1 MLSKAR
7 RRHSARTEHVA
18 RFRTCHFTN
27 WCRICGFVYDLF
39 LFVWLR
45 PWYPN
50 IMEYDFPHLNA
61 EGRLLSVKAGCSL
74 SEQEAEIKDAW
85 SSTHPPEDDQ
95 HGSIFSL
102 KLWAY
107 VDVLHTPY
115 RIIHASCKRKHR
127 RGALARQNTH
137 QATGPLFS
145 RTALRSAHLFVF

>member
-1 MLSKAR
+1 MLPKAR
-7 RRHSARTEHVA
+7 RRHSALTEHVA

-39 LFVWLR
+39 VLVWLR

-50 IMEYDFPHLNA
+50 IMEYEFPHLNA

-74 SEQEAEIKDAW
+74 SEQERLRLKMHEALHIPLKMI
-85 SSTHPPEDDQ
+85 SMVPY
-95 HGSIFSL
+95 SL
-102 KLWAY
+102 SNWAC

-127 RGALARQNTH
+127 CSALARQLGLCFPEQLWVVHTC
-137 QATGPLFS
+137 LF
-145 RTALRSAHLFVF
+145 F